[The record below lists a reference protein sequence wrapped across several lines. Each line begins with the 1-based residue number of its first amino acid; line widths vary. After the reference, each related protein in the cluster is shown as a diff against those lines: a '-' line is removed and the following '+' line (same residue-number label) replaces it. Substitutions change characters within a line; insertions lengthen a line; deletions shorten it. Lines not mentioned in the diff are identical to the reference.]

1 MQTFNH
7 RAKYDTSGSYSKIPM
22 SEWTG
27 SERYSKMCENKKKGN
42 MSKITKTDKDAIL
55 ALRSEQLSLRDISGK
70 IDSVKL
76 SIGDFLKN

>member
-1 MQTFNH
+1 
-7 RAKYDTSGSYSKIPM
+7 
-22 SEWTG
+22 
-27 SERYSKMCENKKKGN
+27 MCENKKKGN